1 MGDANW
7 TLFAQLQQVNFMNGT
22 VWPVILLAILVAD
35 LAIVVIDI
43 AAIWKV
49 FQKAGLP
56 GWGVLIPFYN
66 VYLFLKVAGRP
77 GWWLIL
83 FLIPLVN
90 VVIWVAVSID
100 IAKNF
105 GKGAFFGLG
114 LLFLGY
120 IFYPVL
126 GFSDDRYQPVV
137 RL

>member
-1 MGDANW
+1 MGDVSWA
-7 TLFAQLQQVNFMNGT
+7 LFAQLQQFNFRNGS
-22 VWPVILLAILVAD
+22 VSPVILLAILVAEV
-35 LAIVVIDI
+35 AG
-43 AAIWKV
+43 IWKV

-66 VYLFLKVAGRP
+66 AYLLLKVAGRP

-83 FLIPLVN
+83 FFIPLVN
-90 VVIWVAVSID
+90 VIIWIVVSLD

-105 GKGAFFGLG
+105 GKGILFGLG
-114 LLFLGY
+114 LCFLGF